1 MARIRSAKP
10 SWWTDP
16 KMVAL
21 PREIRWT
28 FKGLWEVCADD
39 SGRFLADARVI
50 KGQLWPMDDDIT
62 VKKVEKYLTSLA
74 ERGRIALYVVDD
86 VRYGVVVNFLKHQKI
101 SHPTPSILPEPPLSS
116 SGTPPEPQPNGSRK
130 IPESFANDSVLSG
143 AERDFDFDLERSGAD
158 AEGTV
163 SAGARRYAAPPAPLL
178 DLPNEAN
185 ELLERFYSGDV
196 DRRHDA
202 VDQLRA
208 SLDRGAKISRGK
220 YVKARDAAHLAA
232 CCQAVLDDPPR
243 KQDLAV
249 RFVLLKLNDPP
260 KGTPQTERIAL
271 EERARIREEDAYH
284 AAAEQAGAAWARDH
298 PEESATITAR
308 VSAHFGSAPD
318 THLTRIARDAMLA
331 QELSR
336 ACGFPDF
343 ETWRNERPRLVS
355 A

>member
-1 MARIRSAKP
+1 
-10 SWWTDP
+10 
-16 KMVAL
+16 
-21 PREIRWT
+21 
-28 FKGLWEVCADD
+28 
-39 SGRFLADARVI
+39 
-50 KGQLWPMDDDIT
+50 
-62 VKKVEKYLTSLA
+62 
-74 ERGRIALYVVDD
+74 
-86 VRYGVVVNFLKHQKI
+86 
-101 SHPTPSILPEPPLSS
+101 
-116 SGTPPEPQPNGSRK
+116 
-130 IPESFANDSVLSG
+130 
-143 AERDFDFDLERSGAD
+143 
-158 AEGTV
+158 V

-271 EERARIREEDAYH
+271 ESSYNTLIKVQSATLNTLREGVAVFGPDGKLKLYNAAFATIWELTPKDLAGEPH
-284 AAAEQAGAAWARDH
+284 VRTIAAACAEKFGDARVWESLIQTIVSGSGTARDLGEIERSDH
-298 PEESATITAR
+298 TILALSLSPLPDGAILTTFSDVTDRSRIEHALHERNAALEAADRLKSDFIKHVSYELRTPLNTIMGFAEMLDNNVPGALNNGEVLGVVAT
-308 VSAHFGSAPD
+308 
-318 THLTRIARDAMLA
+318 
-331 QELSR
+331 
-336 ACGFPDF
+336 
-343 ETWRNERPRLVS
+343 RPLNRKRLQLEG
-355 A
+355 